1 MRLGVGNEIDAEIA
15 ARSFTDPDSSATKI
29 ATLIFERTEQ
39 NFSLQDRG
47 SNVPGIGDWIEQLI
61 AESTGKDQKG
71 RLPIVVESE
80 KSKVS
85 GQALSIGFGNGASD
99 LNVMASLGEH
109 FILWE
114 WVTALLCRAL
124 EVDPFNQPNVTEAKE
139 RTGNL
144 LEQWDKQGREDAQ
157 PSFKVDSMA
166 IYGGANVAWQENQRG
181 KVIAQSL
188 NIEVDPRISAL
199 AFVPATELSTSKAR
213 KMLPESIPHHDA
225 VRNSINTAVLV
236 QALQHR
242 PDLLL
247 AATEDY
253 LHQSYRSEAMPQSFA
268 LMTKLRKAG
277 VAAFIS
283 GAGPTVLVLHT
294 GGDAEAAELER
305 AAGEKFQMIPLGVSR
320 TGVAVVTA

>member
-1 MRLGVGNEIDAEIA
+1 MKPTFKAQPMQVQVPATSANLGPGFDFLGGRPRGISLRQLNVIPHGRGLGSSAAAIVGGLALARALVLGGNERMSHEDMLNIA
-15 ARSFTDPDSSATKI
+15 NEMEGHPDNVSA
-29 ATLIFERTEQ
+29 
-39 NFSLQDRG
+39 
-47 SNVPGIGDWIEQLI
+47 
-61 AESTGKDQKG
+61 
-71 RLPIVVESE
+71 
-80 KSKVS
+80 
-85 GQALSIGFGNGASD
+85 
-99 LNVMASLGEH
+99 
-109 FILWE
+109 
-114 WVTALLCRAL
+114 
-124 EVDPFNQPNVTEAKE
+124 
-139 RTGNL
+139 
-144 LEQWDKQGREDAQ
+144 
-157 PSFKVDSMA
+157 A
-166 IYGGANVAWQENQRG
+166 IYGGANVAWQESQRG

-199 AFVPATELSTSKAR
+199 AFVPSTELSTSKAR
-213 KMLPESIPHHDA
+213 KMLPESIPHQDA

-247 AATEDY
+247 GATEDY

-294 GGDAEAAELER
+294 GSDAEAAELER